1 VGFSR
6 VIRSTALT
14 ASAVLA
20 VTLTVTAGYAEPRPA
35 DLDHQ
40 LATAWQ
46 QLEVVIE
53 QYDALRDESRTTSAE
68 MNAVSA
74 ELAHLRGDVETARD
88 RVSDIASGMYR
99 GGSIGRVTALLTA
112 SSPGALMDHLA
123 LLDHVARARQRE
135 FANLSRARDAYER
148 QQRALD
154 ALGTRQRT
162 QEAGLAS
169 RRGTIE
175 SEIRRLEG
183 MRSRAFRGGTGVRMA
198 RGALRDGYVPEVG
211 NDAAGRAVRF
221 AYSQLGKVYKWAAE
235 GPDAY
240 DCSGLTMA
248 AWRSV
253 GVNLPH
259 NAARQYRTVRRVDR
273 AQLRPGDLVFYYRD
287 IHHVAM
293 YIGDGRVIEAPQA
306 GERVS
311 MRPVGFAP
319 VAGYG
324 RVV

>member
-1 VGFSR
+1 V
-6 VIRSTALT
+6 
-14 ASAVLA
+14 
-20 VTLTVTAGYAEPRPA
+20 AGYAEPRPA

-40 LATAWQ
+40 VTTAWH
-46 QLEVVIE
+46 QLEAVIE
-53 QYDALRDESRTTSAE
+53 QYDALRDESRTTSAQ

-74 ELAHLRGDVETARD
+74 ELAHLHGDVERARA
-88 RVSDIASGMYR
+88 RVSEIATGMYR
-99 GGSIGRVTALLTA
+99 GGSIGSVAAVLTA
-112 SSPGALMDHLA
+112 GSPGALMDHLA
-123 LLDHVARARQRE
+123 LLDHVARARQRD

-148 QQRALD
+148 QQRTLD
-154 ALGTRQRT
+154 ALGTRQRA
-162 QEAGLAS
+162 QQAGLAS
-169 RRGTIE
+169 RRTTIE

-183 MRSRAFRGGTGVRMA
+183 LRSRAFRGGTGIRMA
-198 RGALRDGYVPEVG
+198 RGALRDGYVPAVG

-221 AYSQLGKVYKWAAE
+221 AYSQLGKVYRWAAE

-248 AWRSV
+248 AWRSA
-253 GVNLPH
+253 GVALPH
-259 NAARQYRTVRRVDR
+259 NAARQFRSVKRVER

-311 MRPVGFAP
+311 MRPIDFAP
-319 VAGYG
+319 IAGYG